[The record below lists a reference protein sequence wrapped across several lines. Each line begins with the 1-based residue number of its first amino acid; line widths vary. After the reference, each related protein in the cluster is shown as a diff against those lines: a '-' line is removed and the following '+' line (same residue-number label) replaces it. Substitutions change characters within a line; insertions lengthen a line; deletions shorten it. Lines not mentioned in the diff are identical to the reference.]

1 MARYQFS
8 TVKLVPDLAKDEPV
22 NIGVILFDQE
32 ENKAYPKFTR
42 NWKAV
47 SERTG
52 VDRLPNLKQI
62 IEIKTIKTEANY
74 LTNLSHK
81 KFQDNLIITNP
92 KTISILEHP
101 QATLETLFETQI
113 SIPQLDTIEDKRL
126 NRFGRWVEKIITQ
139 MDFPEKSYEPNYVF
153 KNTMIEKRYPYV
165 FFRKQFP
172 YLSIDYLSFLST
184 TLIVNT
190 KVKSFDIRMILE
202 SQVSHKTQFK
212 IFASQEKDQINIGE
226 KKIKKSFEL
235 LDFFKIPVIF
245 KNDSEYELD
254 KIRKEAVVTA
264 V

>member
-8 TVKLVPDLAKDEPV
+8 TVKLVPDFAKNEPV
-22 NIGVILFDQE
+22 NIGVILYDNE

-62 IEIKTIKTEANY
+62 VETKTIKTEDNY
-74 LTNLSHK
+74 LTNLSHRE
-81 KFQDNLIITNP
+81 FEDNIMITNP
-92 KTISILEHP
+92 KTISILEYP

-113 SIPQLDTIEDKRL
+113 SIPQLDTIEDKKL
-126 NRFGRWVEKIITQ
+126 SRFGRWIEKIIMQ
-139 MDFPEKSYEPNYVF
+139 MELPEKSYEPNYVF
-153 KNTMIEKRYPYV
+153 RNTIIERRYPYV
-165 FFRKQFP
+165 FFRKEFP
-172 YLSIDYLSFLST
+172 YIGIEYLSFLSSS
-184 TLIVNT
+184 LVDKT
-190 KVKSFDIRMILE
+190 KVKSFDFRMIWE

-212 IFASQEKDQINIGE
+212 IFAAQEKDQINIAE

-235 LDFFKIPVIF
+235 LNIFKIPVIF

-254 KIRKEAVVTA
+254 KIRKEVLATA